1 MDQKNSYVIQAHME
15 ALFDPKLGS
24 LMVVLSLTNHGQCAE
39 ASSFVPSTNL
49 YNNFGSD
56 LQNSGFTKSLTVHCF
71 LVGYGLTACMLGY
84 MILLNSS
91 V

>member
-24 LMVVLSLTNHGQCAE
+24 LMVVLSLTIHGQCAE

-56 LQNSGFTKSLTVHCF
+56 LQDSGFTKSLTVHCF
-71 LVGYGLTACMLGY
+71 LVGYGHTACMLEY